1 MSTPSIPGVH
11 RDDLADAIQRATD
24 DWLTAYHAA
33 DAALAYIAAHQ
44 EPRAC
49 DCGSKYDRRPD
60 CTADDAYE
68 EGRKDACDREHADE
82 WVEVD
87 EATWEDLSDGVRV
100 RQEWEKGCW
109 VETLRRFVHRAGL
122 PDPDEVPVERM
133 ARAIFASD
141 CPFSEWEIWDEAVH
155 DRYRRAAR
163 AALAAH
169 REGER

>member
-49 DCGSKYDRRPD
+49 ATCGAKYDKCPE
-60 CTADDAYE
+60 CTADEAFE
-68 EGRKDACDREHADE
+68 EGRMEACDREHAVE

-87 EATWEDLSDGVRV
+87 EATWTDLLTR
-100 RQEWEKGCW
+100 
-109 VETLRRFVHRAGL
+109 
-122 PDPDEVPVERM
+122 PDQKENR
-133 ARAIFASD
+133 
-141 CPFSEWEIWDEAVH
+141 
-155 DRYRRAAR
+155 
-163 AALAAH
+163 
-169 REGER
+169 